1 MQRGKKS
8 TGFKIGHVKSN
19 KVNSNKKIWVPN
31 TYGQNF
37 MGSVHRTDPSAPGAR
52 LFVVPNNGKYAYCV
66 VRVSLG
72 KLRLY

>member
-19 KVNSNKKIWVPN
+19 KVNSNKKYGFQIRMVKILWVPS
-31 TYGQNF
+31 TAQI
-37 MGSVHRTDPSAPGAR
+37 HPAPGAR